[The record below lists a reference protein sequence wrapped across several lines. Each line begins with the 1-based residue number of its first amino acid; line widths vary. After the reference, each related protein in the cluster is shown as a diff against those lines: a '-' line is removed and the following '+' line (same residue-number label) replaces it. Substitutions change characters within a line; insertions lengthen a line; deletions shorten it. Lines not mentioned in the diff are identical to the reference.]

1 MDQPVALYYGIIFA
15 FYILITAC
23 EKETSMDFETSRVK
37 NLVAK
42 ALDYRA
48 MRQDMIASNIANADT
63 PFYRP
68 RDVRF
73 EDALAQEKAKIFA
86 EPKKELQLAQTNNS
100 HMPLSQEKNSTI
112 PTTFFRDGHMARND
126 GNSVD
131 LDVETTEMSKNSV
144 MFNALIQANKKDTLN
159 FRSVIDASSKV
170 S

>member
-1 MDQPVALYYGIIFA
+1 MATIGVEISRTHG
-15 FYILITAC
+15 LI
-23 EKETSMDFETSRVK
+23 KD
-37 NLVAK
+37 

-48 MRQDMIASNIANADT
+48 ARQDMIASNIANADT

-68 RDVRF
+68 RDIRF
-73 EDALAQEKAKIFA
+73 EDALAAKKADMLN
-86 EPKKELQLAQTNNS
+86 ENSNTLSLAQTDGA
-100 HMPLSQEKNSTI
+100 HMPLQNERSSYK

-144 MFNALIQANKKDTLN
+144 MFNALIQANKKSGGI
-159 FRSVIDASSKV
+159 FKSVIDASSKV